1 MSRICMVGTGYVG
14 LVSGA
19 CLADFGH
26 EVWCVDINKQRID
39 ELHKNIM
46 PIYEPGLDTLV
57 AKNVTDDRL
66 FFTTSLAEAMEKTDV
81 IFIAVQT
88 PMSDAGDADLKYVQG
103 VAEEIGQLM
112 KRHYVVVTKST
123 VPVGTSRVVRKA
135 IESAQPEP
143 VDFDLA
149 SNPEFLREG
158 SSIEDF
164 MRPDRVVIGT
174 ETEKAKKIMHEI
186 YRPLFLLETPIV
198 DCNIET
204 AELIK
209 YASNA
214 FLAVKISYVNEISQ
228 LADRVGANV
237 DMVARAM
244 GLDKRIGP
252 KFLHA
257 GLGFGG
263 SCLPKDTNA
272 IVHIARNAGGDMS
285 IVRAA
290 IDVNSG
296 LPAVAMQK
304 LRGMIPDL
312 AGKTGALLG
321 LSFKP
326 NTDDIRDAPSRGIVE
341 LLLEAGVTLN
351 VHDPVAMD
359 NFRKIHPDLNYC
371 DNAYDAMTGADFGC
385 LLTEWNEYRQ
395 LDFPRLGG
403 LMSGKVLLDCRNVYD
418 HDRLD
423 VHGFRYASFGRPV
436 PERTNRP

>member
-237 DMVARAM
+237 DMVARAASLM
-244 GLDKRIGP
+244 KSR
-252 KFLHA
+252 
-257 GLGFGG
+257 
-263 SCLPKDTNA
+263 
-272 IVHIARNAGGDMS
+272 R
-285 IVRAA
+285 VR
-290 IDVNSG
+290 V
-296 LPAVAMQK
+296 
-304 LRGMIPDL
+304 
-312 AGKTGALLG
+312 
-321 LSFKP
+321 
-326 NTDDIRDAPSRGIVE
+326 
-341 LLLEAGVTLN
+341 
-351 VHDPVAMD
+351 
-359 NFRKIHPDLNYC
+359 
-371 DNAYDAMTGADFGC
+371 
-385 LLTEWNEYRQ
+385 
-395 LDFPRLGG
+395 PR
-403 LMSGKVLLDCRNVYD
+403 
-418 HDRLD
+418 
-423 VHGFRYASFGRPV
+423 
-436 PERTNRP
+436 